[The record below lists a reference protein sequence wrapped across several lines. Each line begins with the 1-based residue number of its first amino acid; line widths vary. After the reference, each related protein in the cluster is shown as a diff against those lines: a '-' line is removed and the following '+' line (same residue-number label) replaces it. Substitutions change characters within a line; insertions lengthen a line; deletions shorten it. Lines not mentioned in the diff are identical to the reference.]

1 MPPRCQE
8 DGEEEEE
15 EGQGQGQ
22 VLVERA
28 FHVPARLVAA
38 PLRL

>member
-1 MPPRCQE
+1 MPSHCQE

-15 EGQGQGQ
+15 EGQGQ

-28 FHVPARLVAA
+28 FHVPGSLVAA